1 MELQGKAAV
10 VTGSSR
16 GAGAATAL
24 ALAKQGCDV
33 LINYSSS
40 EAAASEIASITSRQI
55 ESEGQ
60 PPVAIPS
67 TGSPVSSTIG
77 SSRGLVRSA

>member
-1 MELQGKAAV
+1 MDLKGKAAV

-16 GAGAATAL
+16 GAGRATAL

-40 EAAASEIASITSRQI
+40 QEDRNS
-55 ESEGQ
+55 
-60 PPVAIPS
+60 V
-67 TGSPVSSTIG
+67 V
-77 SSRGLVRSA
+77 